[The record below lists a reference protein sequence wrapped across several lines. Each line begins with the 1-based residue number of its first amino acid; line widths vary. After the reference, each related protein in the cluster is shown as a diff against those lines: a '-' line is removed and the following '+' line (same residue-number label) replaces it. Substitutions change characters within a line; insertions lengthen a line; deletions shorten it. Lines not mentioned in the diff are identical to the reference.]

1 MLPGYGTNSIGDLPP
16 LGALPILRD
25 LGYRSLALTLDHHT
39 LDPFAG
45 DLPAAV
51 DRWRDALAACGFACV
66 IETGARHLLDPLVK
80 HEPTLVSADPAR
92 RARRVDFLRRAI
104 DIAAA
109 LGAGCVSLWAGVV
122 RDAAPGPVVWE
133 RLSSTLRTVLDHAA
147 SRGVR
152 LAFEPEPGMF
162 IDTLGRYGQL
172 LDRLDGAPGLGL
184 CLDTGH
190 LECMGEWPLAERLT
204 PWVERIVTVHVDDSL
219 PCVHEHLPLGSGS
232 VDFGEI
238 LGCLARSGYGGGLH
252 VELPRQSHRWI
263 EEARHSAAFLGSFL
277 GTLAG

>member
-1 MLPGYGTNSIGDLPP
+1 MLLGHGTNSIGDIPP

-39 LDPFAG
+39 LDPFAA

-51 DRWRDALAACGFACV
+51 ARWRDALAAVGLASV
-66 IETGARHLLDPLVK
+66 IETGARHLLDPLLK
-80 HEPTLVSADPAR
+80 HEPTLVSADPSR
-92 RARRVDFLRRAI
+92 RARRIDLLRRAI

-109 LGAGCVSLWAGVV
+109 LGAGCVSLWSGVV
-122 RDAAPGPVVWE
+122 RDAAPGAVVWE
-133 RLSSTLRTVLDHAA
+133 RLVAALLPVLEHAA

-162 IDTLGRYGQL
+162 IDTLARYGDL
-172 LDRLDGAPGLGL
+172 LDRLGGAPGLGL

-190 LECMGEWPLAERLT
+190 LECMGEWPLAERLA
-204 PWVERIVTVHVDDSL
+204 PWVARVDNVHVDDSL

-232 VDFGEI
+232 VDFREI
-238 LGCLARSGYGGGLH
+238 LGCLAEGGYEGGLH

-263 EEARHSAAFLGSFL
+263 EEARHCAAFLGPFL
-277 GTLAG
+277 GAPGG